1 MFPSDAAVPVPL
13 LQALLGEEMGLGPRL
28 RAGAWERTARTARRG
43 RRIPAS
49 PGVSAPAA
57 LPRLLSLRLKG
68 AGAPTLSH
76 SVSLL
81 EGSLPWQERKE
92 ALSPPGAAFLSLSL
106 PPRPSNPFW
115 PEAGIPQGSAHPAIS
130 RDGPPPGPS
139 TQRPSVLL
147 VVVPGFS
154 DLFSLINLR
163 RLELLLLGGSF

>member
-1 MFPSDAAVPVPL
+1 MPRSLPPSLKLFPGRKWDSAQGCVPGPGNALPAQRAEADASL
-13 LQALLGEEMGLGPRL
+13 
-28 RAGAWERTARTARRG
+28 
-43 RRIPAS
+43 PA
-49 PGVSAPAA
+49 PGDSAPAA

-130 RDGPPPGPS
+130 REAPPPGPS
-139 TQRPSVLL
+139 TQRPSILL